1 MKNIIKLLFLFFGAL
16 SLIVLFSLVLFAVC
30 NKAWDST
37 RNPNEQYNTEW
48 ISDDKSI
55 TFFVDDEGTAT
66 GTMIFDKKVVNFQL
80 CSWLSEVS
88 IYTLDQDGNKY
99 ECEFWLCSYKSK
111 KKFVAT
117 VEKTTFFKV
126 GQKITFQQVE

>member
-1 MKNIIKLLFLFFGAL
+1 MAL
-16 SLIVLFSLVLFAVC
+16 SLIALFSLVLFTAC

-37 RNPNEQYNTEW
+37 RNPNEQYNTKW

-55 TFFVDDEGTAT
+55 TFFVDNKGNET
-66 GTMIFDKKVVNFQL
+66 GTMICDNKVVNFQL
-80 CSWLSEVS
+80 CSCLSEVS
-88 IYTLDQDGNKY
+88 IYTLDQDGNKS

-126 GQKITFQQVE
+126 GQTITFQQVE